1 MVGSMKVTIDISD
14 ALLEKAQEFAVREGT
29 TVDALA
35 EDGMRRILHG
45 EPEPEPEAE
54 LAAPPPE
61 DAPILDEAPPTP
73 VRDSLDHIGAA
84 FGDLDA

>member
-1 MVGSMKVTIDISD
+1 MVGSMKVTIEISD
-14 ALLEKAQEFAVREGT
+14 AVLEEATDFALREGT

-45 EPEPEPEAE
+45 EPVVV
-54 LAAPPPE
+54 APPAQ
-61 DAPILDEAPPTP
+61 DAPIVDEVPPP
-73 VRDSLDHIGAA
+73 AGRDSLDHIGAA

>member
-1 MVGSMKVTIDISD
+1 MKVTIEISD
-14 ALLEKAQEFAVREGT
+14 AVLEQAQEFALREGT

-45 EPEPEPEAE
+45 EPELASPEP
-54 LAAPPPE
+54 
-61 DAPILDEAPPTP
+61 DPILDEVSPPSA
-73 VRDSLDHIGAA
+73 RNGLDHIGDA

>member
-1 MVGSMKVTIDISD
+1 MVRRMKVTIEISD
-14 ALLEKAQEFAVREGT
+14 AVLEEAQEFALREGT

-45 EPEPEPEAE
+45 EPEPELVA
-54 LAAPPPE
+54 AAPEP
-61 DAPILDEAPPTP
+61 APILDEAPPP
-73 VRDSLDHIGAA
+73 SARNSLDHIGAA